1 MPIVAYQTNGSLLPS
16 TTVGGRRSTFIR
28 VVANRNGRDTV
39 TWIAAWNGSK
49 KREKKRERKVARFRV
64 IPRREQCR
72 CSMGVGF
79 QGILKGHDPSK
90 GTRVAR
96 RTSCRG
102 IGARPLREN
111 DNFFFRKGRILGLA
125 GTRSTLDWQQEW
137 RLCGYSRM
145 SIGLGHCR
153 SNNSGVFKK
162 R

>member
-1 MPIVAYQTNGSLLPS
+1 MDNIVETEDPRVRERKLAACGHLCPS
-16 TTVGGRRSTFIR
+16 SRIKRTVRCCRLRPLVVGDRRSSGWLPIETDEIQLR
-28 VVANRNGRDTV
+28 ESLHGMARRNE
-39 TWIAAWNGSK
+39 K
-49 KREKKRERKVARFRV
+49 KKRERKVARFRV

-125 GTRSTLDWQQEW
+125 GTRSTLDWQQE
-137 RLCGYSRM
+137 
-145 SIGLGHCR
+145 
-153 SNNSGVFKK
+153 
-162 R
+162 